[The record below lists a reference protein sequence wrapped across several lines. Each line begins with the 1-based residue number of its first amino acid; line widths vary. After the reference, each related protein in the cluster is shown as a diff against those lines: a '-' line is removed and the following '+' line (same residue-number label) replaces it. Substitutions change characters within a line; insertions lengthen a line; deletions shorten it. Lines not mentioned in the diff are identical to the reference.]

1 MTEVDAHRAKLA
13 KWLRMTPLPTRLL
26 AEGIATRLIPLFDE
40 AGFREVSC
48 LYGDS
53 ALKISG
59 RETRLERWG
68 PATIDS
74 VHIVFDKYQRPRIAI
89 SLARRDRAEPL
100 NIIRG
105 GYLTTSTREYQS
117 WWGKPW
123 ALPLSLWP
131 ARAPA
136 RVVDRLIAIA
146 PQSLAFIDRG
156 ERGPNIGRSTEG
168 IAY

>member
-13 KWLRMTPLPTRLL
+13 KWLRMAPPATRLL
-26 AEGIATRLIPLFDE
+26 ADEIVTRFIPFFVE
-40 AGFREVSC
+40 AGFREVTC
-48 LYGDS
+48 WYGDS
-53 ALKISG
+53 TLAVSG
-59 RETRLERWG
+59 REIRLEQWNS
-68 PATIDS
+68 ATIDS
-74 VHIVFDKYQRPRIAI
+74 VHIVFDKYRGPRIAI

-105 GYLTTSTREYQS
+105 GYLTTSPREYQS

-146 PQSLAFIDRG
+146 PQSLTFLDRG
-156 ERGPNIGRSTEG
+156 ERGPNIGRSSEG